1 MTIKFGTDGIRG
13 PVESKI
19 TPEVCLRIGHAA
31 GLVLKEMGWE
41 TVLIGK
47 DTRVSGYMLESALQ
61 AGFIAAGVNVRL
73 LGPLPTPGVA
83 YLTRSLR
90 NQFGL
95 VISASHNDYLDNG
108 IKLFAGTGEKISKD
122 AEKKIEKLLAGDLQ
136 PVKTAELG
144 KAQRFDESGDRYI
157 EFCKSTVPPD
167 VSFGSLRIVLD
178 CANGACYKVTP
189 SILRELGAEVI
200 TIGTEPD
207 GYNINHDCGS
217 THPERAQEE
226 VIKHRADFGIALDGD
241 GDRVVLIDR
250 KGNILDGDDIMY
262 ILAYANPNR
271 TGPWSGIIGT
281 ALTNLGFEEGVKK
294 LGYKF
299 KRADVGDKYVSQ
311 MLQKEGWMLG
321 GEPSGHIICRDLVS
335 TGDGTIAAL
344 KVISSLLILE
354 KDPEDILRNYAKMP
368 QTNVNVAVE
377 NKDILSDSDIQK
389 KIKEIQSDLTVGRVL
404 VRPSGTESKIRV
416 MIESDDEIT
425 ATKYAKDIA
434 ANVEVEEDSGFTRII
449 TPTKPKINPNI
460 CLSVTFSFNQKKAI
474 IIVLNA
480 VVAFNIARI
489 LESAPKLPNEK
500 RVKGIALLVIARTN
514 ECFHVD
520 ESNEKYFFLNK
531 IGRKTE
537 DAMNNR
543 I

>member
-1 MTIKFGTDGIRG
+1 MSIKFGTDGIRG

-31 GLVLKEMGWE
+31 GVVLKEMGWG

-95 VISASHNDYLDNG
+95 VISASHNNYLDNG
-108 IKLFAGTGEKISKD
+108 IKLFTGNGEKISKD
-122 AEKKIEKLLAGDLQ
+122 TENKIEKLLAGDLK

-144 KAQRFDESGDRYI
+144 KARRFDESGDRYI
-157 EFCKSTVPPD
+157 EFCKSTVPSD
-167 VSFGSLRIVLD
+167 VSFEALRVVID

-189 SILRELGAEVI
+189 EIFRELGAEVI

-207 GYNINHDCGS
+207 GFNINQECGS
-217 THPERAQEE
+217 THPERVKEE
-226 VIKHRADFGIALDGD
+226 VIKQRADYGIALDGD

-281 ALTNLGFEEGVKK
+281 LMTNLGFEEGIKK

-299 KRADVGDKYVSQ
+299 KRADVGDKHVSQ
-311 MLQKEGWMLG
+311 MLQKEGWLLG
-321 GEPSGHIICRDLVS
+321 GESSGHIICRDLVS

-354 KDPEDILRNYAKMP
+354 KDPEEILRNYTKKP
-368 QTNVNVAVE
+368 QIMINVEVD

-389 KIKEIQSDLTVGRVL
+389 KIKEIESDLTVGRVL

-416 MIESDDEIT
+416 MVESDDEISS
-425 ATKYAKDIA
+425 AKYAKDIA
-434 ANVEVEEDSGFTRII
+434 KMLG
-449 TPTKPKINPNI
+449 
-460 CLSVTFSFNQKKAI
+460 
-474 IIVLNA
+474 
-480 VVAFNIARI
+480 
-489 LESAPKLPNEK
+489 
-500 RVKGIALLVIARTN
+500 
-514 ECFHVD
+514 
-520 ESNEKYFFLNK
+520 
-531 IGRKTE
+531 
-537 DAMNNR
+537 
-543 I
+543 

>member
-1 MTIKFGTDGIRG
+1 MIIKFGTDGIRG

-31 GLVLKEMGWE
+31 GVVLKEMGWE

-95 VISASHNDYLDNG
+95 VISASHNNYLDNG

-122 AEKKIEKLLAGDLQ
+122 AEKKIEKLLSGDLK

-157 EFCKSTVPPD
+157 EFCKSTVPPE
-167 VSFGSLRIVLD
+167 VSFESLRIVLD
-178 CANGACYKVTP
+178 CANGACYKVSP

-200 TIGTEPD
+200 SIGTEPD
-207 GYNINHDCGS
+207 GYNINHECGS
-217 THPERAQEE
+217 TYPERAQEE
-226 VIKHRADFGIALDGD
+226 VIKQRADFGIALDGD

-271 TGPWSGIIGT
+271 TGPWNGIVGT
-281 ALTNLGFEEGVKK
+281 SMTNLGFEEGVKK

-311 MLQKEGWMLG
+311 MLQKEGWLLG

-354 KDPEDILRNYAKMP
+354 KDPEDILCNFTKMP
-368 QTNVNVAVE
+368 QININVKVK

-389 KIKEIQSDLTVGRVL
+389 KVKEIESDLTVGRVL

-416 MIESDDEIT
+416 MVESDDEIT

-434 ANVEVEEDSGFTRII
+434 VMF
-449 TPTKPKINPNI
+449 
-460 CLSVTFSFNQKKAI
+460 KK
-474 IIVLNA
+474 
-480 VVAFNIARI
+480 
-489 LESAPKLPNEK
+489 
-500 RVKGIALLVIARTN
+500 
-514 ECFHVD
+514 
-520 ESNEKYFFLNK
+520 
-531 IGRKTE
+531 
-537 DAMNNR
+537 
-543 I
+543 

>member
-31 GLVLKEMGWE
+31 GVVLKEMGWE

-95 VISASHNDYLDNG
+95 VISASHNNYLDNG

-122 AEKKIEKLLAGDLQ
+122 AEKRIENLLAGDLK

-167 VSFGSLRIVLD
+167 VSFESLRIVLD
-178 CANGACYKVTP
+178 CANGACYKVSP

-200 TIGTEPD
+200 QIGTEPD
-207 GYNINHDCGS
+207 GYNINHECGS
-217 THPERAQEE
+217 THSERVKEE
-226 VIKHRADFGIALDGD
+226 VIKQRAAFGIAHDGD
-241 GDRVVLIDR
+241 GDRVVIIDR

-271 TGPWSGIIGT
+271 TGPWSGIVGT
-281 ALTNLGFEEGVKK
+281 AMTNLGFEEGVKK

-299 KRADVGDKYVSQ
+299 KRAEVGDKYVSQ
-311 MLQKEGWMLG
+311 LLQKEGWMLG

-354 KDPEDILRNYAKMP
+354 KDPEDILRNYTKMP
-368 QTNVNVAVE
+368 QVNINVDVD

-389 KIKEIQSDLTVGRVL
+389 KIKEIESDLTVGRVL

-416 MIESDDEIT
+416 MVESDDGIT

-434 ANVEVEEDSGFTRII
+434 TMF
-449 TPTKPKINPNI
+449 
-460 CLSVTFSFNQKKAI
+460 KK
-474 IIVLNA
+474 
-480 VVAFNIARI
+480 
-489 LESAPKLPNEK
+489 
-500 RVKGIALLVIARTN
+500 
-514 ECFHVD
+514 
-520 ESNEKYFFLNK
+520 
-531 IGRKTE
+531 
-537 DAMNNR
+537 
-543 I
+543 

>member
-1 MTIKFGTDGIRG
+1 MIIKFGTDGIRG

-31 GLVLKEMGWE
+31 GIVLKEMGWE

-61 AGFIAAGVNVRL
+61 AGFIASGVNVRL

-95 VISASHNDYLDNG
+95 VISASHNNYLDNG
-108 IKLFAGTGEKISKD
+108 IKLFAVTGEKISKD
-122 AEKKIEKLLAGDLQ
+122 IEKKIEKLLTGDLK
-136 PVKTAELG
+136 PVQTVDLG

-157 EFCKSTVPPD
+157 EFCKSTVPAD
-167 VSFGSLRIVLD
+167 VSFESLRIVLD
-178 CANGACYKVTP
+178 CANGACYKVSP
-189 SILRELGAEVI
+189 SIFRELGAEVI
-200 TIGTEPD
+200 PIGTEPD
-207 GYNINHDCGS
+207 GYNINHECGS

-226 VIKHRADFGIALDGD
+226 VVKQRADFGIALDGD
-241 GDRVVLIDR
+241 GDRVVLIDK

-271 TGPWSGIIGT
+271 TGPWSGIVGT
-281 ALTNLGFEEGVKK
+281 AMTNLGFEEGVKK

-354 KDPEDILRNYAKMP
+354 KDPEDILRNYSKMP
-368 QTNVNVAVE
+368 QRNINVNVE
-377 NKDILSDSDIQK
+377 NKDILSDSNIQQT
-389 KIKEIQSDLTVGRVL
+389 IKEIQSDLTVGRVL
-404 VRPSGTESKIRV
+404 VRPSGTENIIRV
-416 MIESDDEIT
+416 MVESDDEAT
-425 ATKYAKDIA
+425 ANKYAEDIA
-434 ANVEVEEDSGFTRII
+434 EMF
-449 TPTKPKINPNI
+449 
-460 CLSVTFSFNQKKAI
+460 KK
-474 IIVLNA
+474 
-480 VVAFNIARI
+480 
-489 LESAPKLPNEK
+489 
-500 RVKGIALLVIARTN
+500 
-514 ECFHVD
+514 
-520 ESNEKYFFLNK
+520 
-531 IGRKTE
+531 
-537 DAMNNR
+537 
-543 I
+543 